1 MRTFNKSVWQ
11 NVADAANRI
20 SMWMGTLFH
29 AEQFDSELDEEMRM
43 HQELRARELRE
54 SGVDYEEARY
64 AAQRELGNALRLR
77 EEGRE
82 AWGWNGLQ
90 QFMADVSY
98 AARVLRK
105 SPGFTAVAI
114 LTLTLGIGANTA
126 IFSMVNGVLLRPLPY
141 PDPERLITIESNQSL
156 PDLEDIEKYSQS
168 FETLGANTMQRLDY
182 TGGAEP
188 IQIFAI
194 TCNAELFQALGTKPA
209 FGRLIT
215 ADDDRYGAPGAVVLS
230 HGFWARQFGG
240 DPDVIGKSIPLS
252 GNSYTIVGV
261 LPASFW
267 MPGPTGDVYASLRV
281 VYPAA
286 AKARVVHFLETYLR
300 LRPGVTLMQAQSEM
314 NRTDEALARAY
325 PDFDGGRHRLLTPL
339 REKVVG
345 DSRPAL
351 LIFSCAVGL
360 VLLIACVNFANLLL
374 GRSASRQRETAIRSA
389 LGASSLRL
397 ISQMLVEST
406 MLSLAGGAAGVVV
419 AKAGIQMLL
428 ALPPKSLPRLDN
440 IGVDRRVLVFTLGI
454 SILTGIVFGLF
465 PAWSASRLTLGEGL
479 KESGNRITGSR
490 KSLRLRRI
498 LVVSETVLAILLLVG
513 AGLLIRSFQRM
524 QSVSPGFR
532 SDSLLTMRV
541 ELPAA
546 RYEEIAKQRLF
557 RTQLLKSLN
566 SVPGV
571 QSAMISE
578 LPMSG
583 DSLSSAIAIEGRL
596 EAPSEAPDV
605 QTRTILGDYFSIMG
619 IPLLR
624 GREFSAQDREHNP
637 VVIVVNE
644 TFVRTYFPNQ
654 DPIGARIGW
663 AVEKPI
669 KWKTIIGVV
678 GDVKHFGLDQSEE
691 PAVYDLYSQTDQ
703 PWKRWMSLVMR
714 SSTDPGELAR
724 EAERQIWALDRG
736 IPPTSV
742 LTMKDVMDA
751 SVTPRKFNLTLM
763 MIFAGVAIV
772 LAAIGIYGVVA
783 YSVTQRT
790 HEIGIR
796 VALGAHRRDVM
807 RLVLNEGARLA
818 ALGTILGLA
827 GAAVLTR
834 FMASFL
840 FGIGVHDPLTFLAVA
855 ATLIL
860 VAAIACCVPAR
871 RAMRVDP
878 MVALRY
884 E

>member
-1 MRTFNKSVWQ
+1 MRVFNQSVRQ
-11 NVADAANRI
+11 HVSDAANRI
-20 SMWMGTLFH
+20 SRWVGALFH
-29 AEQFDSELDEEMRM
+29 AEQFDREMDEEMRM

-54 SGVDYEEARY
+54 SGVDDEEAHY

-82 AWGWNGLQ
+82 AWGWNWLE
-90 QFMADVSY
+90 QFTADLGY
-98 AARVLRK
+98 AARMLRK

-126 IFSMVNGVLLRPLPY
+126 IFSMVNAVLLRPLPY
-141 PDPERLITIESNQSL
+141 PEPERLISVEANQSL
-156 PDLEDIEKYSQS
+156 PDLEDIEKHSQS
-168 FETLGANTMQRLDY
+168 FEALGAATMQRLDY

-188 IQIFAI
+188 IQVFAI
-194 TCNAELFQALGTKPA
+194 TCNGELFQALGTKPA
-209 FGRLIT
+209 LGRLIT
-215 ADDDRYGAPGAVVLS
+215 TDDDRYGAPGAVVLS
-230 HGFWARQFGG
+230 HGFWARQFGS
-240 DPDVIGKSIPLS
+240 DPGVIGKSIPLS

-267 MPGPTGDVYASLRV
+267 IPGPTGDVYASLRV

-300 LRPGVTLMQAQSEM
+300 LKPGVTLMQAQSEM
-314 NRTDEALARAY
+314 NRTDEVLARAY
-325 PDFDGGRHRLLTPL
+325 PDFDGGSHRLLMPL

-345 DSRPAL
+345 DSRHAL
-351 LIFSCAVGL
+351 MVFSCAVGL

-374 GRSASRQRETAIRSA
+374 ARSASRQREIAIRSA
-389 LGASSLRL
+389 LGAGSRRL

-406 MLSLAGGAAGVVV
+406 MLSLAGGAAGVLL
-419 AKAGIQMLL
+419 AQAGIRLLL
-428 ALPPKSLPRLDN
+428 ALAPKGLPRLDI
-440 IGVDRRVLVFTLGI
+440 IGVDARALAFTLSI

-465 PAWSASRLTLGEGL
+465 PAWSAARLPLGGGL
-479 KESGNRITGSR
+479 KESGSRIAGSR
-490 KSLRLRRI
+490 KNLRLRRI
-498 LVVSETVLAILLLVG
+498 LVVSETVLAILLLIG
-513 AGLLIRSFQRM
+513 AGLLIRSFLRM
-524 QSVSPGFR
+524 QSISPGFR
-532 SDSLLTMRV
+532 PDNILTMRV

-546 RYEEIAKQRLF
+546 RYEETAKQRPF

-566 SVPGV
+566 SLPGV
-571 QSAMISE
+571 QSAMVSE

-583 DSLSSAIAIEGRL
+583 DSLSSAIAIEGRP
-596 EAPSEAPDV
+596 EAPSKAPDV
-605 QTRTILGDYFSIMG
+605 QTRTILGNYFSIMG
-619 IPLLR
+619 IPILR
-624 GREFSAQDREHNP
+624 GREFSAQDREDNP
-637 VVIVVNE
+637 VVVVVNE
-644 TFVRTYFPNQ
+644 TFVRRYFPNH

-669 KWKTIIGVV
+669 RWKTIVGVV
-678 GDVKHFGLDQSEE
+678 GDVKHFGLDQPEE

-703 PWKRWMSLVMR
+703 PWKRWMSLAMR
-714 SSTDPGELAR
+714 SSRDPDELAR

-742 LTMKDVMDA
+742 LTMKDVMEA

-763 MIFAGVAIV
+763 MIFAGVALV
-772 LAAIGIYGVVA
+772 LAAIGLYGVVA

-807 RLVLNEGARLA
+807 FLVLNEGARLA

-827 GAAVLTR
+827 GAAALTR
-834 FMASFL
+834 FMSSFL
-840 FGIGVHDPLTFLAVA
+840 FGIGVDDPLTFLAVG

-860 VAAIACCVPAR
+860 VAALACCVPAR

>member
-1 MRTFNKSVWQ
+1 MRTFNKSVRQ

-29 AEQFDSELDEEMRM
+29 AEQFDSELDEKMRM

-54 SGVDYEEARY
+54 SGVNYEEARY

-141 PDPERLITIESNQSL
+141 PDPERLVTIESNQSL

-168 FETLGANTMQRLDY
+168 FEALGANTMQRLDY

-188 IQIFAI
+188 TQIFAI

-240 DPDVIGKSIPLS
+240 DPGVIGKSIPLS

-267 MPGPTGDVYASLRV
+267 MP
-281 VYPAA
+281 
-286 AKARVVHFLETYLR
+286 
-300 LRPGVTLMQAQSEM
+300 
-314 NRTDEALARAY
+314 
-325 PDFDGGRHRLLTPL
+325 
-339 REKVVG
+339 
-345 DSRPAL
+345 
-351 LIFSCAVGL
+351 
-360 VLLIACVNFANLLL
+360 
-374 GRSASRQRETAIRSA
+374 
-389 LGASSLRL
+389 
-397 ISQMLVEST
+397 
-406 MLSLAGGAAGVVV
+406 AGGAAGVVV
-419 AKAGIQMLL
+419 AKAGIRMLL

-524 QSVSPGFR
+524 QSVSPGFS
-532 SDSLLTMRV
+532 SDNLLTMRV

-546 RYEEIAKQRLF
+546 RYEEIAKQRAF

-566 SVPGV
+566 SLPGV

-583 DSLSSAIAIEGRL
+583 DSLTSSIAIEGRP

-624 GREFSAQDREHNP
+624 GHEFSAQDPEPNP

-669 KWKTIIGVV
+669 SWKTIVGVV
-678 GDVKHFGLDQSEE
+678 GDVKHFGLDQPEE

-827 GAAVLTR
+827 GAAALTR

-840 FGIGVHDPLTFLAVA
+840 FGIGVRDPLTFLAVG

-878 MVALRY
+878 TVALRY